1 MKKHAFGHV
10 LVEEAIC
17 VGHFLEALGEILAV
31 HLLGLE
37 WGSAIFCRSV
47 DGKRLWRLEVA
58 SSSLGINIRSI
69 TARSALQ
76 SASKT

>member
-31 HLLGLE
+31 HLLGYE

-47 DGKRLWRLEVA
+47 
-58 SSSLGINIRSI
+58 LGTI
-69 TARSALQ
+69 L
-76 SASKT
+76 ASKLNNWSGRAECAGLA